1 MSVIQIRKERE
12 RAARESLILGHAAR
26 MLAQDGFQDLN
37 LDELAAAAEYSK
49 GTLYL
54 HFKTK
59 EDLVLAVATRALQ
72 HRADLLERAAAF
84 SGTTRERARALA
96 FACCE
101 FMVTH
106 RDFFAV
112 ELILQARSFWDRASE
127 ERRSR
132 HLDESGR
139 IFRVV
144 NQVVLDARACGDL
157 PSRYSPEQ
165 VTLSLM
171 AITMGSHC
179 MFTQPA
185 MQAVCPIQDP
195 IAVLLLSGERLMD
208 GWGWAPISNGSRS
221 DALDRRIYREVF
233 PNSAWFKPRAATK
246 QTSVTS
252 TSGPETAIHSQA

>member
-1 MSVIQIRKERE
+1 
-12 RAARESLILGHAAR
+12 
-26 MLAQDGFQDLN
+26 
-37 LDELAAAAEYSK
+37 
-49 GTLYL
+49 
-54 HFKTK
+54 
-59 EDLVLAVATRALQ
+59 AVATRALQ

-84 SGTTRERARALA
+84 SGSTRERARAMTV
-96 FACCE
+96 ACCE

-132 HLDESGR
+132 HLTESGR

-144 NQVVLDARACGDL
+144 NQVVVDAQECGDL
-157 PSRYSPEQ
+157 PRRYSPEQ

-179 MFTQPA
+179 MLTQPA
-185 MQAVCPIQDP
+185 MQTICPIQDP
-195 IAVLLLSGERLMD
+195 RAVLLLSGERLMD
-208 GWGWAPISNGSRS
+208 GWGWAPILNGSRS

-233 PNSAWFKPRAATK
+233 PNSAWFKL
-246 QTSVTS
+246 
-252 TSGPETAIHSQA
+252 

>member
-1 MSVIQIRKERE
+1 MNVIQNRKERE
-12 RAARESLILGHAAR
+12 RMARESLILKHAAR
-26 MLAQDGFQDLN
+26 LVARDGFQDLN

-84 SGTTRERARALA
+84 SGKTRERVRAMA
-96 FACCE
+96 FASCE

-127 ERRSR
+127 ERRNR
-132 HLDESGR
+132 HLAESGR

-144 NQVVLDARACGDL
+144 NQVVEDAQACGDL
-157 PSRYSPEQ
+157 PGGYSPEQ
-165 VTLSLM
+165 VTFSLM
-171 AITMGSHC
+171 AITMGCHC
-179 MFTQPA
+179 MVTQPA
-185 MQAVCPIQDP
+185 LQAAITDP
-195 IAVLLLSGERLMD
+195 IALLLLSAERLMD
-208 GWGWAPISNGSRS
+208 GWSWAPISNGSRS
-221 DALDRRIYREVF
+221 NALDRRIYREVF
-233 PNSAWFKPRAATK
+233 PNSAWFKP
-246 QTSVTS
+246 
-252 TSGPETAIHSQA
+252 

>member
-1 MSVIQIRKERE
+1 MTQQSNDYQRHIIHVNQYLTLCQNHDDKCLMNVIQSRKERE
-12 RAARESLILGHAAR
+12 RAARESLILKHGAR
-26 MLAQDGFQDLN
+26 LVARDGFQDLN

-84 SGTTRERARALA
+84 SGKTRERVRAMA
-96 FACCE
+96 FASCE

-132 HLDESGR
+132 HLAESGR
-139 IFRVV
+139 IFRLV
-144 NQVVLDARACGDL
+144 NQVVEDARACGDL
-157 PSRYSPEQ
+157 SGGYVAR
-165 VTLSLM
+165 TGD
-171 AITMGSHC
+171 A
-179 MFTQPA
+179 QP
-185 MQAVCPIQDP
+185 
-195 IAVLLLSGERLMD
+195 D
-208 GWGWAPISNGSRS
+208 GHNHGLPLHGHAAGVAGRH
-221 DALDRRIYREVF
+221 YR
-233 PNSAWFKPRAATK
+233 PNSSPPAECRAIDGRLGLGTDFERKP
-246 QTSVTS
+246 Q
-252 TSGPETAIHSQA
+252 